1 MENPEISRSQAI
13 KCLLLAQE
21 TKDRSY
27 RLMLLSIAQL
37 WRTIAETSE
46 EIERLRPFASAGSPA
61 AGQ

>member
-21 TKDRSY
+21 AKDVSY

-37 WRTIAETSE
+37 WRAIAETSE
-46 EIERLRPFASAGSPA
+46 KIERLRRFASAGSPA
-61 AGQ
+61 AAR